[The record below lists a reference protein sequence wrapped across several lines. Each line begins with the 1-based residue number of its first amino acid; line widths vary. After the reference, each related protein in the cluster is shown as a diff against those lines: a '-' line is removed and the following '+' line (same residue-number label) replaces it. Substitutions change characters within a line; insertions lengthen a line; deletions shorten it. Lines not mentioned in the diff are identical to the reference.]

1 MIDSVK
7 TNSYQ
12 ESLHNTTKYGE
23 VSNYKHALAF
33 LFGNLH
39 VLMDDVLTCINE
51 MMFLQ
56 FITHVIYNPCYYE

>member
-1 MIDSVK
+1 MYLHPSSNRVFNDSINNCGDINVFNVIDSVK

-12 ESLHNTTKYGE
+12 KSLHNTTKYGE

-39 VLMDDVLTCINE
+39 VLMG
-51 MMFLQ
+51 
-56 FITHVIYNPCYYE
+56 

>member
-1 MIDSVK
+1 MYLHPSSNRVFNGSINNCGDINVFNVIDSVK

-39 VLMDDVLTCINE
+39 VLMG
-51 MMFLQ
+51 
-56 FITHVIYNPCYYE
+56 